1 MVDLPAVTDRDVY
14 ITRSFAAPRATV
26 WKFWTEPERLAHW
39 FGPDGTRTPVERI
52 DVDLR
57 EGGTWNLGMTDEA
70 TGEVYPLSAT
80 IIMAIEPEYLEMI
93 VSAQSSAGDLEDIM
107 LRVQFHD
114 HGNTTRM
121 TLHQGPFTPEIRDL
135 TADGWNQSFE
145 RLHAIFQGA
154 QS

>member
-1 MVDLPAVTDRDVY
+1 MIDLPAVTDRDVY

-26 WKFWTEPERLAHW
+26 WKFWTEPERLAEW
-39 FGPDGTRTPVERI
+39 FGPDGMHTPVERI

-57 EGGTWNLGMTDEA
+57 EGGTWNLGMTDDA

-80 IIMAIEPEYLEMI
+80 ITMAIEPEYLEMI
-93 VSAQSSAGDLEDIM
+93 VSAQASTGHLEDIV

-145 RLHAIFQGA
+145 RLHAIFEGA